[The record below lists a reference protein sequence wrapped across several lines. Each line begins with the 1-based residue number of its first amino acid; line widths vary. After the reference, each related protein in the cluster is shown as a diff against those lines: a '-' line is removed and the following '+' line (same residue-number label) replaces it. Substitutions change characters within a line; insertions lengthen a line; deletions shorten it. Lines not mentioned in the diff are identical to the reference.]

1 MLISNGWVV
10 TAVVCSFLLGS
21 FLSFGIGYSKGIKAG
36 VALILGVLGMDIE
49 EIEDEEEQA

>member
-1 MLISNGWVV
+1 MLISNGWVISV
-10 TAVVCSFLLGS
+10 MVCSFLLGS
-21 FLSFGIGYSKGIKAG
+21 FLSFGIGYSRGIKAG